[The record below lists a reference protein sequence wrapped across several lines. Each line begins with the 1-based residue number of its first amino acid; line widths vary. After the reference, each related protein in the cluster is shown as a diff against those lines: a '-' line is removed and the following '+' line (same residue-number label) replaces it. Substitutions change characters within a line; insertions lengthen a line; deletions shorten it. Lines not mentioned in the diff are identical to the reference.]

1 VGVQEKEEKQMKKR
15 MWVVNAM
22 KEEMEVQLKI
32 PLLGVEKKH
41 TLPALGL
48 ADGCVGVL
56 LVYRTKKAAQK
67 YAGKYPITEI
77 EDNGRM
83 VLS

>member
-1 VGVQEKEEKQMKKR
+1 MKKR

-32 PLLGVEKKH
+32 PLLGIEKEH
-41 TLPALGL
+41 ALPAAGL

-56 LVYRTKKAAQK
+56 LVFRTKKAAQN
-67 YAGKYPITEI
+67 YAGKYPITEM
-77 EDNGRM
+77 ENHGRM
-83 VLS
+83 DQS